1 MRLMRVLIFLMLA
14 LQIEGASALGAGE
27 VPAPAKPLVLDVN
40 DKLIQDAVR
49 ATLAES
55 KNENP
60 RRHEADT
67 FRTDRYQTFA
77 QAFADA
83 RVPDCL
89 HSDGLKR
96 QPPAIGP
103 VGVGGL
109 LALPF
114 VGLAKLRGKCN

>member
-1 MRLMRVLIFLMLA
+1 MRVLIFLMLA
-14 LQIEGASALGAGE
+14 LQIEGAAAFGAPE
-27 VPAPAKPLVLDVN
+27 APAPAKPPILDVS

-55 KNENP
+55 KDAYP

-77 QAFADA
+77 QAFGDA

-89 HSDGLKR
+89 HSDGLKL
-96 QPPAIGP
+96 QPTGIGP
-103 VGVGGL
+103 VALGGL

-114 VGLAKLRGKCN
+114 VGVAKLRGKCN

>member
-1 MRLMRVLIFLMLA
+1 MPVLIFLMLA
-14 LQIEGASALGAGE
+14 LQIEGAAAFGAPE
-27 VPAPAKPLVLDVN
+27 APAPAPPAVLDLS
-40 DKLIQDAVR
+40 DKLIHDAVR
-49 ATLAES
+49 ATLAAS
-55 KNENP
+55 KDDNP

-67 FRTDRYQTFA
+67 LRPDRYQMFA

-96 QPPAIGP
+96 QPVGIGP
-103 VGVGGL
+103 VVIRGV

-114 VGLAKLRGKCN
+114 VAVAKLRGKCN